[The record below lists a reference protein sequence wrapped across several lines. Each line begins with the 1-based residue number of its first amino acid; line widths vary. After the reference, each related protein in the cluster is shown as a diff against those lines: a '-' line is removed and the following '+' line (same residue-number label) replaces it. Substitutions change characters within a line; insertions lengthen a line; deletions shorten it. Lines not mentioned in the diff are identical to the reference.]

1 MGREWLADAVMYEI
15 YPQSFADSDGD
26 GVGDLRGVIG
36 KLDHIASLGV
46 NVIWF
51 NPCFASPFVDAG
63 YDVSDYL
70 TIAPRYGTNDDMAEL
85 VARARERG
93 IRIVLDLV
101 AGHTS
106 IEHPWFQ
113 KELNADGP
121 DPEGDRYIWSE
132 ELPERTWTREQ
143 PGTPAWVRSP
153 GPRRGYYLKNFYD
166 EQPALNFGW
175 VDRPQAVADEVPPR
189 AAASEV
195 PLQDETDQ
203 PADVRIARPGR
214 DPVDGPGP
222 RRNRQALKDIIG
234 HWLDLGV
241 AGFRVDMAFSLV
253 KDEEL
258 TQGYAKTV
266 ALWREI
272 REWLEV
278 AHPDAVLIPEGAEP
292 RVGGPLAFDADFFLV
307 IKDAH
312 ASLFNNQY
320 AGRLPFQ
327 APREPFF
334 DAEGRGST
342 QPFLDAWAEARA
354 DHPDRAIILAT
365 ADHDFDR
372 LRCGPRTPEQL
383 GTALTFLFT
392 WGSVPCLYYGDEI
405 GMRYLPGLPNVE
417 GSICDPGYN
426 RAGCRTPMQWDDSP
440 NAGFSTAEA
449 DKLYLP
455 IDPAPDRPTV
465 AAQQDDPASTLN
477 FVRELI
483 ALRQATPAL
492 GTRASTR
499 LVSTGYPL
507 AYVRGDS
514 HLVVVNPRREPATLS
529 FSGATPIWGSGI
541 DTHPD
546 ELRVSGFGY
555 GIFTLPT

>member
-26 GVGDLRGVIG
+26 GVGDLRGVID
-36 KLDHIASLGV
+36 KLDHIASLGID
-46 NVIWF
+46 VIWF

-85 VARARERG
+85 VAKARQRG
-93 IRIVLDLV
+93 IRVVLDLV

-132 ELPERTWTREQ
+132 QLPERTWTRQQ

-153 GPRRGYYLKNFYD
+153 GPRPGYYLKNFYD

-175 VDRPQAVADEVPPR
+175 VSRG
-189 AAASEV
+189 AAAQDT
-195 PLQDETDQ
+195 PDGLQGETDQ
-203 PADVRIARPGR
+203 PVDVQVARPR
-214 DPVDGPGP
+214 DDSWRDAIDAPGP

-234 HWLDLGV
+234 HWLGLGV

-258 TQGYAKTV
+258 THGYAETV

-272 REWLEV
+272 RQWLDS
-278 AHPDAVLIPEGAEP
+278 AYPDAVLIPEGAEP

-307 IKDAH
+307 IHDAH

-334 DAEGRGST
+334 DADGGGST
-342 QPFLDAWAEARA
+342 RPFLDAWAAAREE
-354 DHPDRAIILAT
+354 HPDRPIILAT

-372 LRCGPRTPEQL
+372 LRCGPRGPEQL
-383 GTALTFLFT
+383 GAALTFLFT
-392 WGSVPCLYYGDEI
+392 WGNVPCLYYGDEI

-440 NAGFSTAEA
+440 NAGFSTADA
-449 DKLYLP
+449 AKLYLP
-455 IDPAPDRPTV
+455 IDPDPDRPTV
-465 AAQQDDPASTLN
+465 AAQQNDPASTLTL
-477 FVRELI
+477 VRELI
-483 ALRQATPAL
+483 ALRRATPAL

-499 LVSTGYPL
+499 IVSEGYPL

-514 HLVVVNPRREPATLS
+514 HLVVVNPRREPATLA
-529 FSGATPIWGSGI
+529 FDGVTPLWASGVEARPG
-541 DTHPD
+541 
-546 ELRVSGFGY
+546 ELRVAGFGY
-555 GIFTLPT
+555 GVFTLEA